1 MIAYIAC
8 LRRRE
13 FYPSLMRALR
23 DESRRLRGGLM
34 ANLLEI
40 AGRETLSQLDYVGS
54 LNIQLWATLRG
65 MRAALPL
72 VGNRHRWRAAVHQML
87 EIGVEALPMVALL
100 AMCSGFILAM
110 QGASELRRFG
120 ALHFVIDLV
129 AVGFTRELGPLLT
142 AIAVS
147 GRSGSAFAAEIGTM
161 KVTEEIDALKVMAF
175 EPVEFVLAPKYLAA
189 LVAVPCLSIVANLF
203 GILAGGLFMF
213 FSTHLGLLLYFR
225 SVLNSI
231 VLRDVLAGLIKAVA
245 FATIIAHVGCLEGL
259 RVRGGP
265 EAVGRSTTS
274 AVVRS
279 TFLVIVADAIFT
291 TIFYF
296 VGKT

>member
-1 MIAYIAC
+1 
-8 LRRRE
+8 
-13 FYPSLMRALR
+13 
-23 DESRRLRGGLM
+23 M
-34 ANLLEI
+34 ANLLEV

-54 LNIQLWATLRG
+54 LNIQWWATLRAI
-65 MRAALPL
+65 RAALPL
-72 VGNRHRWRAAVHQML
+72 VGNRHRWHAVVRQML
-87 EIGVEALPMVALL
+87 EIGVDALPMVALL

-120 ALHFVIDLV
+120 ALHYVIDLV

-175 EPVEFVLAPKYLAA
+175 EPVEFILAPKYLAA
-189 LVAVPCLSIVANLF
+189 LVAVPCLTIVSALF
-203 GILAGGLFMF
+203 GIFAGGLFMF

-225 SVLNSI
+225 YVLTSI
-231 VLRDVLAGLIKAVA
+231 ELRDLVAGMIKSLA

-279 TFLVIVADAIFT
+279 TFQVIVADAIFT

>member
-1 MIAYIAC
+1 MTQSVKGSPITSV
-8 LRRRE
+8 
-13 FYPSLMRALR
+13 F
-23 DESRRLRGGLM
+23 
-34 ANLLEI
+34 EI
-40 AGRETLSQLDYVGS
+40 AGRETINQLDYVGS

-72 VGNRHRWRAAVHQML
+72 VGNRHRWKAAVHQML
-87 EIGVEALPMVALL
+87 EIGVDALPMVALL
-100 AMCSGFILAM
+100 AMCSGFILAL

-120 ALHFVIDLV
+120 ALHYVIDLV
-129 AVGFTRELGPLLT
+129 AVAFTRELGPLLT

-189 LVAVPCLSIVANLF
+189 LVAVPCLSIVSNVF

-213 FSTHLGLLLYFR
+213 FSTHLGLQVYFR
-225 SVLNSI
+225 AVLTSI
-231 VLRDVLAGLIKAVA
+231 HLQDLVAGLIKAVA
-245 FATIIAHVGCLEGL
+245 FATIVAHVGCLEGL

-265 EAVGRSTTS
+265 EAVGRSTTM

>member
-1 MIAYIAC
+1 
-8 LRRRE
+8 
-13 FYPSLMRALR
+13 
-23 DESRRLRGGLM
+23 M
-34 ANLLEI
+34 ANVLEEV
-40 AGRETLSQLDYVGS
+40 GKSTLDHLDYVGS
-54 LNIQLWATLRG
+54 VNIQGWTTLRAMG
-65 MRAALPL
+65 NALPF
-72 VGNRHRWRAAVHQML
+72 VGNRYRWKESVRQML
-87 EIGVEALPMVALL
+87 QIGVDALPMVSLMAI
-100 AMCSGFILAM
+100 CTGFILAM

-120 ALHFVIDLV
+120 ALHYVIDLV

-142 AIAVS
+142 AVAVS
-147 GRSGSAFAAEIGTM
+147 GRWGSAFAAEIGTM

-189 LVAVPCLSIVANLF
+189 LVAVPCLSIVSNVF

-213 FSTHLGLLLYFR
+213 FSTHLSLLLYFR
-225 SVLNSI
+225 DVLNSI
-231 VLRDVLAGLIKAVA
+231 HLQDLIAGLVKAVA
-245 FATIIAHVGCLEGL
+245 FATIVAHVGCLEGL

>member
-1 MIAYIAC
+1 M
-8 LRRRE
+8 
-13 FYPSLMRALR
+13 SQ
-23 DESRRLRGGLM
+23 SVKGGLLP
-34 ANLLEI
+34 NLFEI
-40 AGRETLSQLDYVGS
+40 AGKQTLNQLGYVGS
-54 LNIQLWATLRG
+54 LNIQLWTTLRV
-65 MRAALPL
+65 MRTALPL
-72 VGNRHRWRAAVHQML
+72 VGNRHRWKAAVHQML
-87 EIGVEALPMVALL
+87 EIGVDALPMVALL
-100 AMCSGFILAM
+100 AVCSGFILAM

-120 ALHFVIDLV
+120 ALHYVIDLV
-129 AVGFTRELGPLLT
+129 ALGFTRELGPLLT

-161 KVTEEIDALKVMAF
+161 TVTEEIDALKVMAF

-189 LVAVPCLSIVANLF
+189 LVVVPCLSIVSNLF

-225 SVLNSI
+225 YVLNSI
-231 VLRDVLAGLIKAVA
+231 RLQDLVAGLIKAVA
-245 FATIIAHVGCLEGL
+245 FATIIAQVGCLEGL

-265 EAVGRSTTS
+265 EAVGRSTTM

-279 TFLVIVADAIFT
+279 TFLVVVADAIFT

-296 VGKT
+296 IGKT

>member
-1 MIAYIAC
+1 
-8 LRRRE
+8 
-13 FYPSLMRALR
+13 
-23 DESRRLRGGLM
+23 M
-34 ANLLEI
+34 ANLLENT
-40 AGRETLSQLDYVGS
+40 GRATLNRLDYLGN
-54 LNIQLWATLRG
+54 LNIQLWATLRAMG
-65 MRAALPL
+65 KALP
-72 VGNRHRWRAAVHQML
+72 VIGNRHRWHAAVRQML
-87 EIGVEALPMVALL
+87 EIGVDALPMVALL

-161 KVTEEIDALKVMAF
+161 KVTEEVDALKVMAF
-175 EPVEFVLAPKYLAA
+175 EPVEFILAPKYLAA
-189 LVAVPCLSIVANLF
+189 LVAVPCLSIVANFF

-213 FSTHLGLLLYFR
+213 FSTHLGMVLYFR
-225 SVLNSI
+225 YVLASI
-231 VLRDVLAGLIKAVA
+231 ELRDIGAGLIKSVA
-245 FATIIAHVGCLEGL
+245 FATIIAHVGCLEGF

-265 EAVGRSTTS
+265 EAVGRSTTT

-279 TFLVIVADAIFT
+279 TFLVILADAVFT
-291 TIFYF
+291 SIFYL
-296 VGKT
+296 VSKS